1 MTSFGWKRKAPER
14 SDPVQKAFD
23 PSEQEAE
30 EQEAEGESK
39 RRRQEAL
46 EDGAARYR
54 RLVAE
59 GACLAEQ
66 GRYWAALRRW
76 EEAAQGTVVEDARLW
91 EMRAQALAAVHEWP
105 EAVEAAGRA
114 STLEPTWWAAHQTRG
129 RALLGQG
136 QLEAAST
143 AFQKAVHLNPADE
156 ELRREDLV
164 RLVAGVQ
171 SLHCSVTPAGLGARA
186 AASQG
191 RRGPWGGGA
200 GEGGGAGGGRRDG
213 AGQGQ
218 GHRRRSAA
226 LGTESS

>member
-14 SDPVQKAFD
+14 TDPVQQAFQPAD
-23 PSEQEAE
+23 QE
-30 EQEAEGESK
+30 EQEPEGESK
-39 RRRQEAL
+39 RQRLESL

-66 GRYWAALRRW
+66 GRYWAALHRW
-76 EEAAQGTVVEDARLW
+76 EEAAQDAAEEDAHLW

-114 STLEPTWWAAHQTRG
+114 ANLEPTWWAAHQTRG
-129 RALLGQG
+129 RALLGLG
-136 QLEAAST
+136 QLEAASA

-164 RLVAGVQ
+164 RLAVVVQ
-171 SLHCSVTPAGLGARA
+171 
-186 AASQG
+186 
-191 RRGPWGGGA
+191 
-200 GEGGGAGGGRRDG
+200 
-213 AGQGQ
+213 
-218 GHRRRSAA
+218 
-226 LGTESS
+226 